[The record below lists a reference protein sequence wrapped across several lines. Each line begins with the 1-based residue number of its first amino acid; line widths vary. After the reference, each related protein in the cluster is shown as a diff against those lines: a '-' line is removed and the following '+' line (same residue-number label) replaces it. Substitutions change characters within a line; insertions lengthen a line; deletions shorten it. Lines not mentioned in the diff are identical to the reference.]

1 MEVNLVNTIF
11 TCMKSSGPRQPFLRI
26 ETTDDLT
33 LENWHAAQQNLG
45 NSSPNELLPR
55 LEIVRGGEP
64 LTLVAVLFPLGVV
77 FLHYCCFSLQFHFAC
92 RSKVLNVVCEV
103 VWTRESLSANL
114 TLTSGK

>member
-55 LEIVRGGEP
+55 LEIVRGGGTTNTSCCFVSAGRCILALLP
-64 LTLVAVLFPLGVV
+64 LLVAVSF
-77 FLHYCCFSLQFHFAC
+77 
-92 RSKVLNVVCEV
+92 R
-103 VWTRESLSANL
+103 LSEQSIERRL
-114 TLTSGK
+114 